1 MEAGDTNKKR
11 NVCES
16 EVMGMIGEVSIVA
29 ITGIIFSAVIAIGLP
44 VVLLILVKVK
54 LHARVAGAGI
64 GALTFVLF
72 ALVLEQILHGIML
85 RLFGETLREN
95 IWLFAVYGGLAAG
108 VFEETGRLVAMKFWM
123 KKSLSKESSVMY
135 GVGHGGIEAILIV
148 GFTCISNLIAALMIN
163 SGQIESV
170 FSTIEDGVG
179 RETALQGLSV
189 LWTTP
194 GYQFFLAGVERISA
208 VTLHICLS
216 YLVYR
221 AVKYGMK
228 KYYFLAVG
236 IHFLVDA
243 LTVLLS
249 NYTPLVILEA
259 VLLIMIGVLAV
270 IVRRMYMG
278 EEGKEGIY

>member
-163 SGQIESV
+163 SGQIESA

>member
-1 MEAGDTNKKR
+1 M
-11 NVCES
+11 
-16 EVMGMIGEVSIVA
+16 
-29 ITGIIFSAVIAIGLP
+29 
-44 VVLLILVKVK
+44 
-54 LHARVAGAGI
+54 
-64 GALTFVLF
+64 
-72 ALVLEQILHGIML
+72 
-85 RLFGETLREN
+85 
-95 IWLFAVYGGLAAG
+95 
-108 VFEETGRLVAMKFWM
+108 
-123 KKSLSKESSVMY
+123 
-135 GVGHGGIEAILIV
+135 
-148 GFTCISNLIAALMIN
+148 
-163 SGQIESV
+163 
-170 FSTIEDGVG
+170 
-179 RETALQGLSV
+179 

-249 NYTPLVILEA
+249 NYTPLMILEA

-278 EEGKEGIY
+278 EEGEEGIY